1 MKLEPVKPA
10 KLPGIRNITISGRLG
25 TGKTTLANHLAQ
37 VLGWEVLDGGKI
49 FRQYAKEKGFHIKDK
64 DKIPDS
70 FDRTFEDRVKRL
82 LTYEKHHVIQAHLA
96 GFVAQGIEGVY
107 KILVVVNDKEGK
119 DQRFVRI
126 DRLMNRDLMSIKDAK
141 QEVEE
146 REEKLLQKFKKLY
159 VADDPNWVYWD
170 EKYYDLVVNTLNLNQ
185 KEAVEFILKHIGFE
199 DKQRLNQVFANLKKD
214 V

>member
-1 MKLEPVKPA
+1 MKSNLKTSVN
-10 KLPGIRNITISGRLG
+10 LTGIKNITISGRLG

-49 FRQYAKEKGFHIKDK
+49 FRKYAKEMGFHIKDK

-70 FDRTFEDRVKRL
+70 FDRTFEDRVKKL
-82 LTYEKHHVIQAHLA
+82 LTDKKHHVIQAHLA
-96 GFVAQGIEGVY
+96 GYIGQGIKGVY
-107 KILVVVNDKEGK
+107 KILVVCNDEEGK
-119 DQRFVRI
+119 DQRSVRI
-126 DRLMNRDLMSIKDAK
+126 DRLMNRDLMSTKEVK

-159 VADDPNWVYWD
+159 VGDDPNWVYWD
-170 EKYYDLVVNTLNLNQ
+170 EKYYDLVVNTFNLNQ

>member
-1 MKLEPVKPA
+1 MKSNIQQPVKL
-10 KLPGIRNITISGRLG
+10 KGIKNITVSGRLG

-49 FRQYAKEKGFHIKDK
+49 FRRYAKEMGFHIKDK
-64 DKIPDS
+64 DKVPDE
-70 FDRTFEDRVKRL
+70 FDRAFEEKVKTL
-82 LTYEKHHVIQAHLA
+82 LENEKHHVIQAHLA
-96 GFVAQGIEGVY
+96 GFVGQGIEGVY

-126 DRLMNRDLMSIKDAK
+126 DRLMNRDLMSVKDAK

-159 VADDPNWVYWD
+159 VPDDPNWFYWD
-170 EKYYDLVVNTLNLNQ
+170 EKYYDLIVNTYSLSQ
-185 KEAVEFILKHIGFE
+185 KEALDFVLKHFT
-199 DKQRLNQVFANLKKD
+199 KD